1 VTIRVYANV
10 KRSSQNRFD
19 VDSQNM
25 KRSQQEWYF
34 SDHPL
39 GNRDWPISTR
49 QLANYLRVTPRTLAT
64 WRREG
69 RIPFWKI
76 NARLVR
82 YSLNDVE
89 AALGKPDE

>member
-1 VTIRVYANV
+1 M
-10 KRSSQNRFD
+10 KHSQE
-19 VDSQNM
+19 
-25 KRSQQEWYF
+25 EWYF

-49 QLANYLRVTPRTLAT
+49 QLANYLSVTPRTLAT
-64 WRREG
+64 WRRER